1 MAVTFLQPVKR
12 KKTSTAAVIK
22 HTQSPHR
29 VATNLGN
36 DPTAGERDGAMVG
49 YPKRWTLREGP
60 SEDQR
65 RFLET
70 LRDLGPQDNAQTPA
84 VRKATK
90 RACQVRG
97 WVEWRGPDGHPDL
110 RAWHLTI
117 IGRNTLKPR
126 ARHSRARLSGLT
138 LVGEAD

>member
-1 MAVTFLQPVKR
+1 
-12 KKTSTAAVIK
+12 
-22 HTQSPHR
+22 
-29 VATNLGN
+29 
-36 DPTAGERDGAMVG
+36 MVG
-49 YPKRWTLREGP
+49 YPKRCTLREGP

-97 WVEWRGPDGHPDL
+97 WVEWKCRVDFPDL

-117 IGRNTLKPR
+117 IGRNALKPR
-126 ARHSRARLSGLT
+126 ARPSRARSRPLA
-138 LVGEAD
+138 LVGEAG